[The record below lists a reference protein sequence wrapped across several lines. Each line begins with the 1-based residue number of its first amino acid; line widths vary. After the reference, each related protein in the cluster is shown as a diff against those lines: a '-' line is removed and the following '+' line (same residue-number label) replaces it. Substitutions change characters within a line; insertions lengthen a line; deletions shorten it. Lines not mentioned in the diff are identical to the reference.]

1 MNSLSKNSNQ
11 FSEQEEPSNL
21 KTIALGSCLCI
32 FMLGLIA
39 GIISYFVFGIMFLV
53 QDYDAAQNCHGSNLW
68 AFVLVTLIMGLLN
81 GNTAKNGK
89 DNDSNQFNV
98 GTLVCTL
105 LLNIAMCTWGGIE
118 IYSNSCDDLKTTQLY
133 TFAQFVF
140 VLYCSVSVLLTGII
154 VWIMTAI
161 CCCNENNESIS
172 DDIEQS
178 SNLSNQLTFERHK
191 NETHADSHT
200 IV

>member
-11 FSEQEEPSNL
+11 FSEQDEPSTCKSL
-21 KTIALGSCLCI
+21 IIASCLCAL
-32 FMLGLIA
+32 MLGLIA

-53 QDYDAAQNCHGSNLW
+53 QDYDAAHDCHGSNLW
-68 AFVLVTLIMGLLN
+68 AFVLVTLIMGILN
-81 GNTAKNGK
+81 GNSAKNGK

-105 LLNIAMCTWGGIE
+105 LLNIAMCIWGGIE

-154 VWIMTAI
+154 IWIMAAI
-161 CCCNENNESIS
+161 CCYNENNESIS
-172 DDIEQS
+172 DDIEKR
-178 SNLSNQLTFERHK
+178 SNLTNQLTFERNK
-191 NETHADSHT
+191 RETPTDSHT